1 MTKYEFGLNT
11 FGDVAIDDKTG
22 ESMTY
27 GESLRHL
34 VQEAKLADELGIN
47 VIALGEHHRDEF
59 SVSSPEI
66 VLAAMAKETKNIR
79 LGTAV
84 TVLSSDDPVRVY
96 ERFSTLDGLSN
107 GRTEIML
114 GRGSFTESYPL
125 FGYDLENYNELF
137 EEKVA
142 LWAEL
147 LKGERFSWNGNYTQ
161 KLTDVEIYP
170 KVDPGHQIR
179 TTVGVGGTPES
190 IVRAVHYGFPVM
202 LAIIGGQPIRFKPYV
217 DLYNRAA
224 EQFNQPIE
232 PLGMHSHGVIAD
244 TEEEAMEIGFEY
256 IKKEMDKIGIDRG
269 WAPMTRE
276 RFEFEVAE
284 GSYYVGTPETVAQK
298 IAKNMKDLGM
308 KRFDL
313 VYGTGGQFQSDREK
327 TIRLYG
333 EVVIPRVKELLGD
346 AE

>member
-66 VLAAMAKETKNIR
+66 VLAAMAQETKNIR

-308 KRFDL
+308 KRFNL

>member
-333 EVVIPRVKELLGD
+333 EVVILRVKELLGD

>member
-66 VLAAMAKETKNIR
+66 VLAAMAQETKNIR

>member
-66 VLAAMAKETKNIR
+66 VLAAMAQETKNIR

-256 IKKEMDKIGIDRG
+256 IKKEMDKIEIDRG

>member
-47 VIALGEHHRDEF
+47 LIALGEHHRDEF

-66 VLAAMAKETKNIR
+66 VLAAMAQETKNIR

-96 ERFSTLDGLSN
+96 ERFATLDGLSN

-147 LKGERFSWNGNYTQ
+147 LKGERFSWNGTLTQ

-170 KVDPGHQIR
+170 KVDKGHQIR

-284 GSYYVGTPETVAQK
+284 GSYYVGTPEVVAQK

-327 TIRLYG
+327 TIKLYG